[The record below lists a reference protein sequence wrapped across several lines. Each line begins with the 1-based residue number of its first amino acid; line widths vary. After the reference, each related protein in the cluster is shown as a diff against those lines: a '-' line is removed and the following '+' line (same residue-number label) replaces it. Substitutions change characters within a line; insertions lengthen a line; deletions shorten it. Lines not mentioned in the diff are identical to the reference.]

1 MTPLPASAPADGGP
15 GTVPVSRVP
24 LGPRFVAR
32 SGRPQGWS
40 PAHRVLGPELDDT
53 LDRVAD
59 ERGTDR
65 RAVAAVLLLD
75 RYALRLTAPVLA
87 AFHELDVLLD
97 ARPEVVSLGPDPHAP
112 GWLALAAPG
121 RPARGDRAALRA
133 SLLDGA
139 LLPLADDL
147 AVRTRAGRRTLR
159 AAVAHAVALSMLHL
173 SWRRPRPDAL
183 VGPTRALLHDAGL
196 GGLVVVG
203 AVRVDGTDWMSVR
216 RRACCLAFRTTSAA
230 GRYCGACPV
239 RPAAAVESDLAA
251 AARSFRARAAPDP
264 RPTPPNA
271 LPNPLPN
278 ALPNSLPNPPGS
290 TP

>member
-1 MTPLPASAPADGGP
+1 MTPLPASAPVDGGP

-75 RYALRLTAPVLA
+75 RYALRLAAPVLA

-97 ARPEVVSLGPDPHAP
+97 ARPEVVSLGPDPRAP

-139 LLPLADDL
+139 LLPLAEEL

-183 VGPTRALLHDAGL
+183 VGQTRALLHDAGL
-196 GGLVVVG
+196 AGLVVVG

-230 GRYCGACPV
+230 GRYCGACSV
-239 RPAAAVESDLAA
+239 RPAAAVESDLAD

-264 RPTPPNA
+264 LPTAPDP
-271 LPNPLPN
+271 LSNPL
-278 ALPNSLPNPPGS
+278 SNPPGS